1 MSVEIEMKVKSVF
14 ESQSKTGTYVLL
26 LENIDENDEQQIPI
40 IIGEKEA
47 HAIYCA
53 LYDIPNARPLS
64 HDIMTSAIQFLNG
77 NISKVLIYRVDQGIY
92 YSYIYLNRGD
102 QFTRIDARTSDA
114 VALALRLEV
123 PLYID
128 KAILDRENIEVVME
142 GDNTLS
148 VATSKSS
155 SKLSLDELKVKLKNA
170 IDQEDYEQASVLR
183 DQIATLK
190 K

>member
-26 LENIDENDEQQIPI
+26 LENIDENDKQQIPI

-77 NISKVLIYRVDQGIY
+77 NISKVLVYKVDQGIY
-92 YSYIYLNRGD
+92 YSYIYLNRGE

-114 VALALRLEV
+114 VALALRLDV

-128 KAILDRENIEVVME
+128 KQILDQENIEVVME
-142 GDNTLS
+142 GDNSPS
-148 VATSKSS
+148 VPISKTT
-155 SKLSLDELKVKLKNA
+155 KILSLEELKAKLEKA

-183 DQIATLK
+183 DQIASFK
-190 K
+190 